1 MLAAMAKGYM
11 LDTTVFN
18 HVLRDGMDAQTLPAQ
33 GQLFVTHVQL
43 NELQATKDPNK
54 RAQLLAVF
62 ATAPS
67 QRVPTESAMWDVSEW
82 DEAKWGTDDDLFEQM
97 LGALNPRNGSKQ
109 NNSRDILIGETAIRR
124 EFCLVTDDADLSDVV
139 RDFGGQPM
147 RLQDFL
153 AVGHGC

>member
-1 MLAAMAKGYM
+1 MAKGYM

-18 HVLRDGMDAQTLPAQ
+18 HVLRDGVDTQALPAQ

-54 RAQLLAVF
+54 RTQLLAVF
-62 ATAPS
+62 AAAPS
-67 QRVPTESAMWDVSEW
+67 QRVPTESAMWSVSEW
-82 DEAKWGTDDDLFEQM
+82 GEAKWGTDDGLFEKM
-97 LGALNPRNGSKQ
+97 LEALNLRNGSKQ
-109 NNSRDILIGETAIRR
+109 NNGRDILIGETAIRN

-139 RDFGGQPM
+139 RDFGGQSM

-153 AVGHGC
+153 AIGHGC